1 MATAARR
8 IIDEPVTEAKAS
20 IRALLEGAS
29 LETSVKDLTEID
41 RYPGLLPAG
50 TDVYVTWLPTLPYR
64 HLVSVSARIA
74 RAGYR
79 PVPHLAAR
87 RIADAAIAEDL
98 LGRLNGEAGVD
109 KALVI
114 GGDIDRPVGPYEDAA
129 ALLASGVLERHGIR
143 SVGLAAYPE
152 GHPKVSGARLAEALR
167 EKLRIAADAGLSP
180 YLVSQF
186 AFEAEAIRRWMAG
199 LAAEG
204 VRVPLRIGLAGPA
217 SVRTLINFGLRCGV
231 GASLRAVKSHGLSL
245 TRLLAET
252 GPENVIADL
261 AAAPLPAADARLHF
275 FSFGGFE
282 RTARWLSAYAEA
294 Q

>member
-1 MATAARR
+1 MDDPTT
-8 IIDEPVTEAKAS
+8 DAKAS

-41 RYPGLLPAG
+41 GYPGLLPAG
-50 TDVYVTWLPTLPYR
+50 SDVYVTWLPSFPYR

-74 RAGYR
+74 HAGYR

-87 RIADAAIAEDL
+87 RIADSAIAEDL
-98 LGRLNGEAGVD
+98 LARLNGEAGVD

-114 GGDIDRPVGPYEDAA
+114 AGDIDRPSGPYEDAA

-152 GHPKVSGARLAEALR
+152 GHPKISDARLADALR
-167 EKLRIAADAGLSP
+167 EKLRLAADAGLSP
-180 YLVSQF
+180 YIASQF
-186 AFEAEAIRRWMAG
+186 AFEGGAIRRWMAQ

-204 VRVPLRIGLAGPA
+204 IRVPLRVGLAGPA

-231 GASLRAVKSHGLSL
+231 GASLRAVKSHGISL
-245 TRLLAET
+245 TRLLAEA

-261 AAAPLPAADARLHF
+261 AVASLPLSDVRLHF

-282 RTARWLSAYAEA
+282 RTARWLRAYAGN